1 MSPKKVRI
9 KHLIPLLI
17 SFKKCMKFWYDK
29 TYEKYDLL
37 PFHILFIQ
45 TFRSFFQDRHIQC
58 QSSPKR
64 IIKNKKLEILET
76 YLEKTPIIYSP
87 YLKNKNEEEII
98 ADGQIG
104 IWQDLHEI
112 NYICQLYC
120 QRYQK
125 ACSNNRRGTFPCSSF
140 RKFDIESLGLWW
152 SRGIH
157 GKLFRITARKY
168 FQVLLFL
175 KKFVIQ

>member
-1 MSPKKVRI
+1 MIRLTKNMI
-9 KHLIPLLI
+9 CYLFT
-17 SFKKCMKFWYDK
+17 SFSYK
-29 TYEKYDLL
+29 
-37 PFHILFIQ
+37 LFDHFFKID
-45 TFRSFFQDRHIQC
+45 TFQC
-58 QSSPKR
+58 QSPPNR
-64 IIKNKKLEILET
+64 IIKKLEILET

-175 KKFVIQ
+175 KKICYIVKSESGSKRKFFGQIF